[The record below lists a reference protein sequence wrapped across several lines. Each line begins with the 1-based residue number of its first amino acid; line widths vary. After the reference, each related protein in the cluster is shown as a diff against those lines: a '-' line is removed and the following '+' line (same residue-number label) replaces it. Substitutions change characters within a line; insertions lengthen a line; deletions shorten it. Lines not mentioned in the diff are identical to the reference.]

1 MLDFS
6 ESAKQVRIAS
16 ASNGPS
22 LEIANQI
29 ASTYYGMPCD
39 YEDEHLV
46 TYRRQLVL
54 FLRRLQ
60 AGQDSQVRL
69 IELSM
74 RNSPLEGSPNVIISA
89 AGPIGR
95 AIRHFE
101 HAVGN
106 LLTDIQHVTGVT
118 VIFRGKRVRLLFEPI
133 EQTNDEFIVR
143 YRDQRL
149 SPSGSL
155 DFEEHLKVTYAIAAQ
170 SNERQI
176 LGAA

>member
-1 MLDFS
+1 
-6 ESAKQVRIAS
+6 
-16 ASNGPS
+16 
-22 LEIANQI
+22 
-29 ASTYYGMPCD
+29 
-39 YEDEHLV
+39 
-46 TYRRQLVL
+46 
-54 FLRRLQ
+54 
-60 AGQDSQVRL
+60 
-69 IELSM
+69 M